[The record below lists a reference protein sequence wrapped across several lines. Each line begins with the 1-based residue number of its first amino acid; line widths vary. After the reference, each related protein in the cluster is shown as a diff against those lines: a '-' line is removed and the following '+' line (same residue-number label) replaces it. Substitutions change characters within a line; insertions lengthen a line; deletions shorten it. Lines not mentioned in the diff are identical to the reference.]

1 MDAFQTPGININP
14 IAQVLM
20 KQGQARRK
28 RAAEQQQQEQD
39 KLNKSEALYTSA
51 IMKAADPDRRE
62 ALLLDAR
69 NKGVFDDDDL
79 SMWEGANQEELNW
92 MLADK
97 LTADGFGELLP
108 EQYRSASNN
117 EPSSVRETQWFMN
130 QSDDVKEAHLKLK
143 RGLQL
148 TPEEKLAY
156 EKSLADIRSEAEGDK
171 ARSVIEAEAGASD
184 KSADTATKVE
194 AGKKLGILR
203 GNILADETKSF
214 RDSRSKK
221 LQLNQLEN
229 ALNDSGTGKYS
240 QLKAFAGKY
249 LPGVDVD
256 NEQALQSIIT
266 QYALDELRTQPGP
279 KTDFDFIKAAET
291 QIQAGNTKG
300 ANKIIL
306 DRMKENQKYAD
317 ARWKAFSKF
326 KGKNKNFEDFED
338 TFNYESDYNA
348 NNVSQEQA
356 QLPPTNANGWVLMED
371 ANGNKAY
378 VSPDGSQFEEVK

>member
-1 MDAFQTPGININP
+1 MDAYRTPGININP
-14 IAQVLM
+14 IAQMLM
-20 KQGQARRK
+20 NQGQDRRA
-28 RAAEQQQQEQD
+28 RAAQQQALEAKQQEQEQGRERERLS
-39 KLNKSEALYTSA
+39 KAEARFTSA
-51 IMKAADPDRRE
+51 ILNAGDDIGKRTAFIQ
-62 ALLLDAR
+62 DAYS
-69 NKGVFDDDDL
+69 KGLFDDEDL
-79 SMWEGANQEELNW
+79 ELFSSERPDKIDA
-92 MLADK
+92 MLVDK
-97 LTADGFGELLP
+97 LRAEGYEELLP
-108 EQYRSASNN
+108 DKYRGASNN

-156 EKSLADIRSEAEGDK
+156 ERSLADIRSKAEGDK
-171 ARSVIEAEAGASD
+171 TRSVIEAEAGASD
-184 KSADTATKVE
+184 KSADTATKLE
-194 AGKKLGILR
+194 AGKKLGNLR

-214 RDSRSKK
+214 RNARSQK

-229 ALNDSGTGKYS
+229 ALNAAGTGKYS

-266 QYALDELRTQPGP
+266 QYALDELRTQTGP

-326 KGKNKNFEDFED
+326 KGKNKNFEDFEN
-338 TFNYESDYNA
+338 TFNYESNQGQGD
-348 NNVSQEQA
+348 VD
-356 QLPPTNANGWVLMED
+356 D
-371 ANGNKAY
+371 AEYEAMKAEL
-378 VSPDGSQFEEVK
+378 GI

>member
-1 MDAFQTPGININP
+1 MDAYRQQSINVNP
-14 IAQVLM
+14 IAQMLVR
-20 KQGQARRK
+20 GGEERRA
-28 RAAEQQQQEQD
+28 RAAQQQEQEQN
-39 KLNKSEALYTSA
+39 KLNKQEAMYTSA
-51 IMKAADPDRRE
+51 MLRAGDDIEK
-62 ALLLDAR
+62 R
-69 NKGVFDDDDL
+69 NAFIQDGYSKGVFDDEDL
-79 SMWEGANQEELNW
+79 ELFSTERADNLDA
-92 MLADK
+92 MLVDK
-97 LTADGFGELLP
+97 MKIDGYTELLP
-108 EQYRSASNN
+108 EQYRGASNN

-130 QSDDVKEAHLKLK
+130 QSDEVKEAHLKLK

-156 EKSLADIRSEAEGDK
+156 ERSLADIKAAGKGKETSAVIDAEAE
-171 ARSVIEAEAGASD
+171 ASD
-184 KSADTATKVE
+184 KSAGTATELE
-194 AGKKLGILR
+194 AGKKLGNLR

-214 RDSRSKK
+214 RNARSQK

-229 ALNDSGTGKYS
+229 ALNAAGTGKYS
-240 QLKAFAGKY
+240 QLKSFAGKY

-266 QYALDELRTQPGP
+266 QYALDELRTQTGP

-338 TFNYESDYNA
+338 TFNYESN
-348 NNVSQEQA
+348 QGQA
-356 QLPPTNANGWVLMED
+356 DVND
-371 ANGNKAY
+371 AEYEAMKAEL
-378 VSPDGSQFEEVK
+378 GI